1 MSIQTPQPE
10 SADIGVVGIGV
21 MGTSLARNLAHHG
34 HAVAAYDLS
43 PGNTARLVA
52 EHGSEGT
59 FVPAETLADFVA
71 ALRPPRVAIILV
83 PAGPPTDSTIAS
95 LQEIME
101 PGDIIIDSG
110 NTLFTDTQER
120 AVALAE
126 TGIQFVGMGISG
138 GQEGALTG
146 PSIMPGG
153 TRESYARIGPMLESI
168 AAQVDGEPCCTYIG
182 PDGAGHFVKMVHN
195 GIEYADMQLIAEAY
209 DLMRRGLGMEVLE
222 IRDVFASWKET
233 ELDSYLIDITTD
245 ILGHADPETGKPFV
259 DVISDVA
266 AQKGTGAWTVKT
278 ALDVGIPVPAIAEAT
293 FARSLSGSIQERDD
307 ISGLGIDVAT
317 TPISTDDRAAL
328 VDAIRDALLASK
340 ISAYAQGFDEIQQAS
355 QEFKWGVD
363 NAALARI
370 WRGGCIIRAGFL
382 NYISDAY
389 EAEPELPSLLAAAWF
404 TDRIAACLP
413 AWRRV
418 VALSAT
424 SGIPAPAFGSSLAWY
439 DALRSERLPTALVQ
453 AQRDYFGAHSYNRV
467 DKSGRFHTRW
477 ELDPRVEEQWD

>member
-1 MSIQTPQPE
+1 MTFQTPEPA
-10 SADIGVVGIGV
+10 SADIGIVGIGV
-21 MGTSLARNLAHHG
+21 MGTSLARNLARHG

-43 PGNTARLVA
+43 DEHVAKLVTNYG
-52 EHGSEGT
+52 HEGT
-59 FVPAETLADFVA
+59 FVPTATLPEFVA
-71 ALRPPRVAIILV
+71 ALRSPRVAIILV
-83 PAGPPTDSTIAS
+83 PAGNPTDSTVAS
-95 LQEIME
+95 LEEAME

-120 AVALAE
+120 AAALAE
-126 TGIQFVGMGISG
+126 TGIHFVGMGISG
-138 GQEGALTG
+138 GEEGALTG
-146 PSIMPGG
+146 PSMMPGG
-153 TRESYARIGPMLESI
+153 SRESYERIGPMLESI
-168 AAQVDGEPCCTYIG
+168 AAQVDGEPCCTHIG
-182 PDGAGHFVKMVHN
+182 PDGAGHFVKTVHN

-245 ILGHADPETGKPFV
+245 ILGHTDAETGRPFV
-259 DVISDVA
+259 DIISDRA
-266 AQKGTGAWTVKT
+266 AQKGTGAWTVKA

-293 FARSLSGSIQERDD
+293 FARSLSGAEAERGV
-307 ISGLGIDVAT
+307 ISQLDVDPHVE
-317 TPISTDDRAAL
+317 PITGDRAEL

-355 QEFKWGVD
+355 IDEQWHID

-389 EAEPELPSLLAAAWF
+389 IAHPDLPSLLGDSWF
-404 TDRIAACLP
+404 SERIARCLP
-413 AWRRV
+413 AWRGV

-439 DALRSERLPTALVQ
+439 DGLRSERLPTALVQ
-453 AQRDYFGAHSYNRV
+453 SQRDYFGSHTYGRV
-467 DKSGRFHTRW
+467 DKPGRFHTRW